1 MIFFSTGTGEGTGHH
16 PNSVMTVAGVNNN
29 MEMYKMIKRASAAF
43 NWTLQTQHLLPNML
57 TELNV
62 ELALEDACVIDDII
76 LLVVRR

>member
-16 PNSVMTVAGVNNN
+16 PNSVMTVAGVNN

-43 NWTLQTQHLLPNML
+43 SWTLQTQHLLPNML

-76 LLVVRR
+76 LLVVRC